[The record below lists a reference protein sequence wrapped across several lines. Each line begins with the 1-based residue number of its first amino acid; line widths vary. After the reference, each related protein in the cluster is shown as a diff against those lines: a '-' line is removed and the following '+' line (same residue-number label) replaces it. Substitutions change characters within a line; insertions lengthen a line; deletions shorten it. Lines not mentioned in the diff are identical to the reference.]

1 MKPKEIP
8 GVPRQKS
15 GGFHDTESIKQ
26 FKTIEAHAKFE
37 ILKKRFFS
45 INEWKNYCGKGSSE
59 FKHFSESGQPVDR
72 IPEKGDFVRIGIPGP
87 GTKEADGYDWVEI
100 INIAHRDTGN
110 HESYLVSCRPSKAPN
125 KSMRHIAHFYS
136 DSSTSNFMIIKE
148 GNVLK
153 AGIYGRN
160 EKPNFNAAFIDK
172 IRNCMIALGGIF
184 GISKIQWKVLA
195 EGLLDFK

>member
-26 FKTIEAHAKFE
+26 FKTIEVHAKFE